1 MRRIY
6 ERKDSLVALERDWYT
21 TGEAARELGVAPST
35 IRGAAM
41 RGTLKV
47 EVVAPRMRVIMREEV
62 ERYRR
67 EHLGKNWDAR
77 RSGVIDERN
86 AAYHR
91 EYRARKK
98 SEKAATAANTAR
110 SDVASVD

>member
-1 MRRIY
+1 MT
-6 ERKDSLVALERDWYT
+6 LERDWYT
-21 TGEAARELGVAPST
+21 TEEAARELGVAPST
-35 IRGAAM
+35 IRGAA
-41 RGTLKV
+41 RKGTIKV
-47 EVVAPRMRVIMREEV
+47 EVIAPRVRAIMREEL
-62 ERYRR
+62 ERYRS

-98 SEKAATAANTAR
+98 SEKAAAAANTAR